1 MAYPRP
7 KFIAI
12 PGLIPIHSGTTA
24 AAGEAA
30 NKLVTLANSVH
41 GNFNTGGILQIVPG
55 MVVHNTTDGTS
66 ATITAIDSSTTLSL
80 SADIMENSE
89 AFTIYAK
96 PLPVPQ
102 QPVRYNYWAGATEAV
117 IDSPDLYSSI
127 QSGVSTTPTGVDPN
141 FTLDVAS
148 NKDFDDLVLPG
159 DLVLQL
165 ETTSPTLRTV
175 TSVDSS
181 QILGVSDSNFPTT
194 KNFRVLRKVL
204 KAPMYWFNCENIST
218 LAKTDNS
225 TFDLTLPTQPLDT
238 YTLSVLPTATAE
250 VTMQAEL
257 QAVIDKA
264 NAQTDN
270 NNVYVCTP
278 QEVPSFLLTGTS
290 FA

>member
-12 PGLIPIHSGTTA
+12 PGLIPIQSGTTA
-24 AAGEAA
+24 ASGAA
-30 NKLVTLANSVH
+30 TNKLVTTNLAGS
-41 GNFNTGGILQIVPG
+41 GMFNVAGIVQIVPG

-80 SADIMENSE
+80 SADIMGNSK

-102 QPVRYNYWAGATEAV
+102 QPVRYNYWAGASFV
-117 IDSPDLYSSI
+117 DVDSPDLYSTI
-127 QSGVSTTPTGVDPN
+127 QTGTTTNPTGVNPN
-141 FTLDVAS
+141 FTLNVIS
-148 NKDFDDLVLPG
+148 SKKFIDLVQPG
-159 DLVLQL
+159 DLAL
-165 ETTSPTLRTV
+165 ELDATPSLFTV
-175 TSVDSS
+175 NRVYSNL
-181 QILGVSDSNFPTT
+181 ILGLEEGNMLGS
-194 KNFRVLRKVL
+194 KNFKILRKVL
-204 KAPMYWFNCENIST
+204 KAPMYWFNCENIT
-218 LAKTDNS
+218 ALAKTDNS
-225 TFDLTLPTQPLDT
+225 TFDLTLPTQTLDT
-238 YTLSVLPTATAE
+238 YSLSVLPTATAQA
-250 VTMQAEL
+250 TMQAEL

-270 NNVYVCTP
+270 NNVYVCSP

>member
-24 AAGEAA
+24 ASGEAA

-41 GNFNTGGILQIVPG
+41 GNFNTGGIVQIVPG

-102 QPVRYNYWAGATEAV
+102 QPVRYNYWSGASFIDV
-117 IDSPDLYSSI
+117 DSPDLYSSI
-127 QSGVSTTPTGVDPN
+127 QSGTSTTPTGVDPN
-141 FTLDVAS
+141 FTLDVGT

-159 DLVLQL
+159 DLTL
-165 ETTSPTLRTV
+165 ELDATPVVRTV
-175 TSVDSS
+175 TSVNSS
-181 QILGVSDSNFPTT
+181 QILGVADSNFPTS

-204 KAPMYWFNCENIST
+204 KAPMYWFNCENIDT

-225 TFDLTLPTQPLDT
+225 TFDLTLPTQTLDT
-238 YTLSVLPTATAE
+238 YTLSVLPTASSEA
-250 VTMQAEL
+250 TMQAEL
-257 QAVIDKA
+257 QAVINKA

>member
-12 PGLIPIHSGTTA
+12 PGLIPIQSGTTA
-24 AAGEAA
+24 STGAAT
-30 NKLVTLANSVH
+30 NKLVTTNLS
-41 GNFNTGGILQIVPG
+41 GEGMFNVAGIVQIVPG
-55 MVVHNTTDGTS
+55 MVVHNTSDGTS

-80 SADIMENSE
+80 SANIMGNSE

-102 QPVRYNYWAGATEAV
+102 QPVRYNYWDGAAFV
-117 IDSPDLYSSI
+117 DVDSPDLYSTI
-127 QSGVSTTPTGVDPN
+127 QTGTSTTPTGTDPN
-141 FTLDVAS
+141 WTLNVS
-148 NKDFDDLVLPG
+148 TTKKFLDLVEPG
-159 DLVLQL
+159 NLVLEL
-165 ETTSPTLRTV
+165 DATPALYTV
-175 TSVDSS
+175 SKVYTNL
-181 QILGVSDSNFPTT
+181 ILGLEEANFPTT
-194 KNFRVLRKVL
+194 TNFKILRKVL
-204 KAPMYWFNCENIST
+204 KAPMYWFNCENINT
-218 LAKTDNS
+218 LVKTNNY
-225 TFDLTLPTQPLDT
+225 TFDLTLPTQTLDT
-238 YTLSVLPTATAE
+238 YSLNVLPTATAE
-250 VTMQAEL
+250 ATMQAEL

>member
-1 MAYPRP
+1 
-7 KFIAI
+7 
-12 PGLIPIHSGTTA
+12 
-24 AAGEAA
+24 
-30 NKLVTLANSVH
+30 
-41 GNFNTGGILQIVPG
+41 

-102 QPVRYNYWAGATEAV
+102 QPVRYNFWSGASFIDV
-117 IDSPDLYSSI
+117 DSPDLYSSI
-127 QSGVSTTPTGVDPN
+127 QSGTATTPTGVDPDFN
-141 FTLDVAS
+141 LVVAAT
-148 NKDFDDLVLPG
+148 KKFVDLVQPG
-159 DLVLQL
+159 DLTL
-165 ETTSPTLRTV
+165 ELDSTPVVREV
-175 TSVDSS
+175 TSVESNL
-181 QILGVSDSNFPTT
+181 ILGVANSNFPTST
-194 KNFRVLRKVL
+194 NFRVLRKVL
-204 KAPMYWFNCENIST
+204 KAPMYWFNCENIDA
-218 LAKTDNS
+218 LAKTDTS
-225 TFDLTLPTQPLDT
+225 TFDLTLPTQTLGT

>member
-12 PGLIPIHSGTTA
+12 PGLIPIQSGTTA
-24 AAGEAA
+24 SAGEAA
-30 NKLVTLANSVH
+30 NKLVTGANALD
-41 GNFNTGGILQIVPG
+41 GNFNTGGILQIIPG

-80 SADIMENSE
+80 DADIMENSE

-127 QSGVSTTPTGVDPN
+127 QSGTSTTPTGTDPN
-141 FTLDVAS
+141 FTLDVGS
-148 NKDFDDLVLPG
+148 DKDFTDLVLPG

-165 ETTSPTLRTV
+165 QTTSPTLRTV
-175 TSVDSS
+175 TSVNSD
-181 QILGVSDSNFPTT
+181 QILGVSDSNFPST

-204 KAPMYWFNCENIST
+204 KAPMYWFNCENIDA

-225 TFDLTLPTQPLDT
+225 TFDLTLPTQTLPT
-238 YTLSVLPTATAE
+238 YTLSVLPTAAAE
-250 VTMQAEL
+250 ATMQAEL